1 MFSTYREKDVK
12 ILLKDI
18 TGLVKPL
25 GTTEREKLIQS
36 GHHYSEMLPIEYEPS
51 EKYLKTYFNAL
62 KRYAKITA

>member
-25 GTTEREKLIQS
+25 ERR
-36 GHHYSEMLPIEYEPS
+36 
-51 EKYLKTYFNAL
+51 NA
-62 KRYAKITA
+62 KN